1 MLVCFNL
8 IFMKK
13 IFLLLITCFYLQT
26 AFAKK
31 VKFSVNMTGQTINA
45 TGVHVSGDFQVSA
58 GFVGDWDAGATV
70 MTRETADTNLYTV
83 IVDIPAFRKYEYKF
97 VNGDQFYEVEFVPE
111 KSRVG
116 YDFNDN
122 RWIFVDSTA
131 NDTTF
136 VGAIL
141 FGGNAPAGLQLMRY
155 KVDITGFTASAN
167 GVHVA
172 GSFANWQTNR
182 TRLFSFFG
190 VPDAIENVYEG
201 IEYAPIGNYAYKFLN
216 GNTLSSAEILPA
228 TCATNGNRT
237 LNLVSDTIVTAVSFG
252 LCFLGIDEIAI
263 TENYTSIAPNPSE
276 NYTILRTNDEKN
288 LETVEISD
296 ISGKILRIYTNIKA
310 NTLQINRE
318 NLQNGLY
325 FIKTSNNLPKKWVIL

>member
-1 MLVCFNL
+1 
-8 IFMKK
+8 MKK
-13 IFLLLITCFYLQT
+13 IFLLLIACLSLQT

-31 VKFSVNMTGQTINA
+31 VKFSVNMTGQVIAA

-58 GFVGDWDAGATV
+58 GFASDWDAGATV
-70 MTRETADTNLYTV
+70 MTRETADTNIYTV
-83 IVDIPAFRKYEYKF
+83 VLNIPAFRKYEYKF

-116 YDFNDN
+116 YDGNDN
-122 RWIFVDSTA
+122 RWLFVDSTA

-136 VGAIL
+136 LGAIL

-155 KVDITGFTASAN
+155 TVDITGMAASPN

-172 GSFANWQTNR
+172 GSFANWQANR
-182 TRLFSFFG
+182 ARLFSFFG
-190 VPDAIENVYEG
+190 ISGAVENVYEG
-201 IEYAPIGNYAYKFLN
+201 IEFAPVGNYQYKFLN

-228 TCATNGNRT
+228 ACATNGNRT
-237 LNLVSDTIVTAVSFG
+237 LGLLSDTIVNAVSFG
-252 LCFLGIDEIAI
+252 LCYLGVNEVAIAK
-263 TENYTSIAPNPSE
+263 NNTSIAPNPSE
-276 NYTILRTNDEKN
+276 NSSILANNEGEN

-318 NLQNGLY
+318 NLENGLY
-325 FIKTSNNLPKKWVIL
+325 FIKTGNNQPKKWLLL